1 MANVIITGTSS
12 GFGRLAAETL
22 AGAGHTVFATMRNS
36 AGSNAQAAA
45 ELKAFGAADGGR
57 VHVVD
62 LDVTRESSVHQA
74 VDAIAKQTGGVID
87 VLFNNAGRFSAG
99 VQEAYSLEEVQS
111 LFDTNVFSV
120 LRMNR
125 AVLPYMRKRHAG
137 LIITMSSI
145 VGRFALPCVGVYAAS
160 KFALEALTDAQRDE
174 LRSLGIDVVLLQ
186 PGAHPTRV
194 SDNGLYAADRARADE
209 YGDVA
214 AIPQKMGEG
223 LAQLFSSPVS
233 PRPQDVA
240 DTVKKLI
247 ETPAGQRPER
257 VVVDTLTGDP
267 VRALNDEHLKQRR
280 ALLVAF
286 GMAS

>member
-12 GFGRLAAETL
+12 GFGRLTVETL
-22 AGAGHTVFATMRNS
+22 AKAGHTVFATLRNS
-36 AGSNAQAAA
+36 AGKNAKAAA
-45 ELKAFGAADGGR
+45 ELKAIGAANDNR
-57 VHVVD
+57 VHVFD

-74 VDAIAKQTGGVID
+74 VEAIAKQAGGVID

-125 AVLPYMRKRHAG
+125 AVLPYMRKRRGG
-137 LIITMSSI
+137 LIISISSI

-160 KFALEALTDAQRDE
+160 KFALEALTDAQRNE
-174 LRSLGIDVVLLQ
+174 LKHLGIDVVLLQ
-186 PGAHPTRV
+186 PGAHPTEV
-194 SDNGLYAADRARADE
+194 SNNGLYPVDRARAGE
-209 YGDVA
+209 YGEVA

-223 LAQLFSSPVS
+223 LAQLFASPSS

-240 DTVKKLI
+240 DMVKKLI
-247 ETPAGQRPER
+247 DMPAGQRPER
-257 VVVDTLTGDP
+257 AVVDGLTGDQLR
-267 VRALNDEHLKQRR
+267 VLNDEHTKQRH
-280 ALLVAF
+280 AVMAAF
-286 GMAS
+286 GMA